1 MGGSIVYKGMA
12 LATPKLM
19 LERFIEEYSE
29 KGYQFA
35 YHLCG
40 REDQAKELVQEA
52 FVRVLR
58 QWERCDRSQ
67 SQENWFLTI
76 LRNLHYDSLKRY
88 ERRNTVSWDAPLLG
102 CGEDEGRTLAALVAD
117 DRDEAMLERLERQ
130 EASAEVRAVLDSLA
144 AEHKVVL
151 VLCDMQA
158 LSYAEIAEVLDCP
171 VGTVRSRLY
180 RARAAFRR
188 ALAGKS
194 GEVVS

>member
-12 LATPKLM
+12 LASPKLM
-19 LERFIEEYSE
+19 LEGFIEEYSE

-40 REDQAKELVQEA
+40 REDEAKELVQEA

-58 QWERCDRSQ
+58 HWERCDRSQ

-76 LRNLHYDSLKRY
+76 LRNLYYDSLKRY
-88 ERRNTVSWDAPLLG
+88 ERRNTVSWDAPLG
-102 CGEDEGRTLAALVAD
+102 RGENEGRTLAELVAD
-117 DRDEAMLERLERQ
+117 ERDEAMLDRLERQ
-130 EASAEVRAVLDSLA
+130 EASAEVRAVLNSLA
-144 AEHKVVL
+144 AEHKAVL
-151 VLCDMQA
+151 ILCDMQA
-158 LSYAEIAEVLDCP
+158 LSYEEIAEVLDCP

-188 ALAGKS
+188 ALAGQS

>member
-1 MGGSIVYKGMA
+1 MA
-12 LATPKLM
+12 PAAPKRM

-29 KGYQFA
+29 RGYQFA

-40 REDQAKELVQEA
+40 REDEAKELVQEA

-58 QWERCDRSQ
+58 QWESCDRSQ

-76 LRNLHYDSLKRY
+76 LRNLYYDSVKRY
-88 ERRNTVSWDAPLLG
+88 ERRNAVSWDAPLG
-102 CGEDEGRTLAALVAD
+102 RGEDESGTLAELVAD
-117 DRDEAMLERLERQ
+117 GRDEAMLDRLERQ
-130 EASAEVRAVLDSLA
+130 EASAEVRAVLDSLV
-144 AEHKVVL
+144 AEHKAVL

-158 LSYAEIAEVLDCP
+158 LSYEEIAEVLDCP
-171 VGTVRSRLY
+171 LGTVRSRLY

>member
-40 REDQAKELVQEA
+40 REDEAKELVQEA

-76 LRNLHYDSLKRY
+76 LRNLYYDSVKRY
-88 ERRNTVSWDAPLLG
+88 ERRNAVSWDAPLG
-102 CGEDEGRTLAALVAD
+102 CGKHEGRTLAELVAD
-117 DRDEAMLERLERQ
+117 GRDEAMLDRLERQ
-130 EASAEVRAVLDSLA
+130 EASAEVRAVLDCLA
-144 AEHKVVL
+144 AEHKAVL

-158 LSYAEIAEVLDCP
+158 LSYEEIAEVLDCP